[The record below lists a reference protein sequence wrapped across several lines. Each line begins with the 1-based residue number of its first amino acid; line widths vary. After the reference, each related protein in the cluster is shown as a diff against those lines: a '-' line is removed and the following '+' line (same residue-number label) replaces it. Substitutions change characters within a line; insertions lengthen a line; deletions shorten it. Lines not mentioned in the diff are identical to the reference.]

1 MLFKYFF
8 PIKILTTP
16 REGSFMTPSTAN
28 WFSLITSPQTDLD
41 LFTISQIII
50 NMTIVIEVLIRN
62 NLYIRR
68 NQFDLLN
75 QPRYELL
82 DL

>member
-28 WFSLITSPQTDLD
+28 CFSLIKSPKTDLD
-41 LFTISQIII
+41 LYTISQIII
-50 NMTIVIEVLIRN
+50 KMSLVMEVLIRN
-62 NLYIRR
+62 NLRR
-68 NQFDLLN
+68 NQFDLFN

>member
-28 WFSLITSPQTDLD
+28 CFSLIKSPKTDLD
-41 LFTISQIII
+41 LYTISQIIMK
-50 NMTIVIEVLIRN
+50 MTLVIE
-62 NLYIRR
+62 
-68 NQFDLLN
+68 
-75 QPRYELL
+75 ELSICKS
-82 DL
+82 